1 MWDIEHSLVN
11 YLLKII
17 PIVKMT
23 LYHTDILNFRLFTRF
38 SIFSLCCSTF
48 MLTIFVTPWWL
59 HFCWGH
65 YFEEGILLN
74 IWTPVLQV
82 GLSVHE
88 KYHYEGYHCMKDIT
102 VWKISLYERYPSI
115 KCEGSMYLVWDL
127 VGQFRQNMDIVRVE
141 HSLDH
146 IHRFM
151 LAVHQILVI

>member
-38 SIFSLCCSTF
+38 SYFFTMLFHLHVNNICHTLMTAFLLRSL
-48 MLTIFVTPWWL
+48 LWR
-59 HFCWGH
+59 GH
-65 YFEEGILLN
+65 TTEHLDTCPASGFI
-74 IWTPVLQV
+74 
-82 GLSVHE
+82 SAE
-88 KYHYEGYHCMKDIT
+88 KKIRNTTMKDIT